1 MTSLSDANVES
12 VVSLPVVNPDGGTSR
27 TCIYMG
33 KVDRTEDTKV
43 IDWKGVAECARFIRL
58 ARIGFQAELYALA
71 VRHGGQD
78 ITEIEYRLIR
88 RPQLRYSKPSY
99 TFAVMRIGRKSALK
113 LCDTRKEAERAAT
126 MSDASVEV
134 RCKGDANRAAYENRC
149 LNDIIAKDGL
159 VTHNHILTEAKLEQA
174 RWYLWGC
181 SKRILDCRTHNRW
194 MPNPRACYAYERE
207 CPFADLCDACQNG
220 ADYEWIIGDQFQVR
234 DTSHP
239 ELKPYVTFDGKTILT
254 FTSCSDLTAC
264 EMFYYW
270 KHERRLAKRH
280 DEDSEPLWVGS
291 AVHVGLEALALA
303 HEPGMDLVKNI
314 GLHAACTAIDQWAEH
329 NPVIGEDAFWKQE
342 QQIARARAMV
352 RAAKAKWLS
361 TDSQQWQP

>member
-1 MTSLSDANVES
+1 MTSLSDASVES
-12 VVSLPVVNPDGGTSR
+12 VVSLPVINPDGGTSR

-33 KVDRTEDTKV
+33 VVDRIEGTKV
-43 IDWKGVAECARFIRL
+43 IDWKGVADCARFIRM

-88 RPQLRYSKPSY
+88 RPQLRYSKPTF
-99 TFAVMRIGRKSALK
+99 TFAVMRAGRKSALK
-113 LCDTRKEAERAAT
+113 LCDTRAKAERAAT
-126 MSDASVEV
+126 MSDGSVEV
-134 RCKGDANRAAYENRC
+134 RCKGDVNRAAYENRC
-149 LNDIIAKDGL
+149 LQDIHDKQGL

-181 SKRILDCRTHNRW
+181 SKRLLECRSTQRW
-194 MPNPRACYAYERE
+194 MPNPRNCYAFERE
-207 CPFADLCDACQNG
+207 CPYMDLCDAAQNG
-220 ADYEWIIGDQFQVR
+220 ADYEWIIGDQFTVR

-239 ELKPYVTFDGKTILT
+239 ELGEHDANGKTILT

-291 AVHVGLEALALA
+291 AMHAGLEVLGLWPPECSL
-303 HEPGMDLVKNI
+303 EPI
-314 GLHAACTAIDQWAEH
+314 EFAYAAIDAWADA

-352 RAAKAKWLS
+352 RAAKAKWLEG
-361 TDSQQWQP
+361 

>member
-220 ADYEWIIGDQFQVR
+220 ANYEWIIGDQFQVR
-234 DTSHP
+234 ETSHP
-239 ELKPYVTFDGKTILT
+239 ELKSWVTFNGKTILT

-291 AVHVGLEALALA
+291 AVHAGLE
-303 HEPGMDLVKNI
+303 
-314 GLHAACTAIDQWAEH
+314 GLTTDCLDMAFAAIDGWAED
-329 NPVIGEDAFWKQE
+329 NPVIGEDAFWRQE

-352 RAAKAKWLS
+352 RAAKAKWLD
-361 TDSQQWQP
+361 T